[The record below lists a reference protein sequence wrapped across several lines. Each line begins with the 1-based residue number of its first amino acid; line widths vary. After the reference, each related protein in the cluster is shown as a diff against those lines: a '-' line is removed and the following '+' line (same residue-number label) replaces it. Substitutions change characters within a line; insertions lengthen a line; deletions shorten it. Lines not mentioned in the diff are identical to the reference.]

1 MRTRL
6 ISLCFI
12 PMAVLVA
19 CSDDETSD
27 NTNPTTASSG
37 SGASS
42 NGGSGAEGGSGA
54 TGGGDVGGGG
64 SGGAPGDVGA
74 ARVAHLGP
82 DAPAVDFCVSP
93 DAGTTWIGPVMAGV
107 LSDDDGLAFTEV
119 TGYIELPVG
128 TYTARL
134 VAPASANCDTSL
146 ASLPDISDIQIAAD
160 TDYTLAATGM
170 LTPAGDDE
178 AFAVRAYADDN
189 AVPAGQAKLRFIH
202 ASPDTPNVDV
212 GTGSGD
218 TFAAVFSNVAY
229 GTVGQVGGMDY
240 LTTPPLVDVTVS
252 ARATGTTTDALVLEG
267 VSLPADAVATAF
279 AIGNLDGDPA
289 DLQVLVCVDNGPVT
303 AGLTGCT
310 ALP

>member
-1 MRTRL
+1 MRTL
-6 ISLCFI
+6 IWLFI
-12 PMAVLVA
+12 PLALLSA
-19 CSDDETSD
+19 CSDDDDANGTG
-27 NTNPTTASSG
+27 TPGAASSG
-37 SGASS
+37 AGAS
-42 NGGSGAEGGSGA
+42 GSGG
-54 TGGGDVGGGG
+54 TGGGG
-64 SGGAPGDVGA
+64 SSTGGEGAGGGGAGGGAAVGA
-74 ARVAHLGP
+74 ARVAHLAP

-93 DAGTTWIGPVMAGV
+93 DAGTTWIGPVMDGV
-107 LSDDDGLAFTEV
+107 LGDADGLAFTEV
-119 TGYIELPVG
+119 TGYLELPVG

-134 VAPASANCDTSL
+134 VAPASANCDTAL
-146 ASLPDISDIQIAAD
+146 ADLPDVADIQVAEA

-178 AFAVRAYADDN
+178 AFAVRAYGDDN

-212 GTGSGD
+212 GTGSGE
-218 TFAAVFSNVAY
+218 TFAAVFTNVAY

-240 LTTPPLVDVTVS
+240 LTTPPLDGITVS
-252 ARATGTTTDALVLEG
+252 ARATGTDTDALVIPG

-289 DLQVLVCVDNGPVT
+289 DLQVLVCVDNGPLT
-303 AGLTGCT
+303 DGLTSCT